1 MTAVDNWLAGLGR
14 GGGLTIALIVA
25 LLLGLRHATDP
36 DHLTA
41 VSTLALSDD
50 RHGAGRAGRLGLCW
64 GLGHATTLVAFG
76 IPALLLRRYLPEALQ
91 EAAEALIGAV
101 IIALALR
108 LLIRWRRGYFHA
120 HPHRHG
126 EQWHTHPHVHETPG
140 IAGRHG
146 GQSVAHAEPLAHGPH
161 HTHPHQEHLGR
172 SPLTAYGIG
181 LVHGLGG
188 SAAVTLLLI
197 GAIPNRVEATIA
209 LVIFALATALSMC
222 LISAGFG
229 TLVGSRSV
237 VSRLEA
243 AVPLLG
249 LFSLAFGVFYAVA
262 AVPA

>member
-1 MTAVDNWLAGLGR
+1 VTGLDNWLAGLGR

-50 RHGAGRAGRLGLCW
+50 RHGGRRAARLGLFW
-64 GLGHATTLVAFG
+64 GLGHATTLLAFG
-76 IPALLLRRYLPEALQ
+76 VPALLLRKYLPEALQ
-91 EAAEALIGAV
+91 HLAEALIGAV
-101 IIALALR
+101 IIGLAAR
-108 LLIRWRRGYFHA
+108 LLIRWRRGYFHS
-120 HPHRHG
+120 HSHRHG
-126 EQWHTHPHVHETPG
+126 ERWHTHPHAHE
-140 IAGRHG
+140 
-146 GQSVAHAEPLAHGPH
+146 GQQAHAVDHRH
-161 HTHPHQEHLGR
+161 RHQEHLAR

-188 SAAVTLLLI
+188 SAGVTLLLI
-197 GAIPNRVEATIA
+197 GAIANHVEATIA

-222 LISAGFG
+222 GLSAAFG
-229 TLVGSRSV
+229 TLISSRAV
-237 VSRLEA
+237 ARRLEA

-249 LFSLAFGVFYAVA
+249 LFSLAFGVFYALA